1 MEEKEIQIIDEQ
13 TFKSKIYFIR
23 NQKVMMDADLA
34 EIYGYTTKDFNR
46 QVKNNKEK
54 FDDDFMFQLSN
65 EETQN
70 LRCKNSTSSWGGSRY
85 NPFAF
90 TEQGILTFLFFL
102 FHVFFIFFIY
112 FCFFYLH
119 FDINVFNIII
129 LFTSISPFVFDSR
142 FL

>member
-70 LRCKNSTSSWGGSRY
+70 LRAKIPPQVGAVLATIHLHLQNKAFS
-85 NPFAF
+85 PFSF
-90 TEQGILTFLFFL
+90 FSFMSFLFFL
-102 FHVFFIFFIY
+102 FI
-112 FCFFYLH
+112 
-119 FDINVFNIII
+119 
-129 LFTSISPFVFDSR
+129 FVFLSA
-142 FL
+142 F